1 MKAVLYIHGKD
12 GSAEEAGHYGPLFPG
27 QEIIGF
33 DYRSQ
38 TPWEAKKEFTV
49 FTGSLCEEYG
59 SITLI
64 ANSVGAFFAMSAGLD
79 AWIRKAYF
87 ISPIVDMEKL
97 IMDMMLW
104 AHVTEEELKEKS
116 VIRTGFGEDLSWEYL
131 SYVREHPIRWNA
143 PTEILYGCR
152 DALTARETIASF
164 AHRHDARLT
173 VYDEGEHWFHT
184 DEQMR
189 FLDEWISR
197 SVSSDGQI

>member
-143 PTEILYGCR
+143 PTEILYGGW
-152 DALTARETIASF
+152 DALTAMETITSF

-173 VYDEGEHWFHT
+173 VYDEGEHWVHT
-184 DEQMR
+184 DEQMY

-197 SVSSDGQI
+197 SVSSGGQI